1 MAELQTS
8 TMVSPSVQ
16 EQEATDNTD
25 AMAQAWDD
33 KQEALQQDL
42 GDGLVPDPEEQAQD
56 RPEWLPEKFSS
67 PEDMAKAYGEL
78 ESKLGNPTEET
89 AETET
94 PKETSEAYQSINQAT
109 EEFMEAGELSAD
121 TFKSLEDSGLPR
133 ELVESYIA
141 GQQAI
146 AEGQTSA
153 VYEITGGQDQYT
165 AMSEWATE
173 SLDESSVDA
182 FNQIVEKG
190 TIAQAKVAVQ
200 GLYSQY
206 QSANGTAP
214 SLVQGNTS
222 GNSVAPF
229 GSSKQVSMAMR
240 DPRYSNDPAYRNEV
254 QRRLSI
260 SDVL

>member
-16 EQEATDNTD
+16 EQEATDNTE

-42 GDGLVPDPEEQAQD
+42 GDGLVPDPEEQAQE
-56 RPEWLPEKFSS
+56 RPEWLPEKFTS
-67 PEDMAKAYGEL
+67 PEDMAKAYGAL
-78 ESKLGNPTEET
+78 EAKLGNPTEEPTDT
-89 AETET
+89 AETAE
-94 PKETSEAYQSINQAT
+94 PSEAFQSINQAT
-109 EEFMEAGELSAD
+109 EEFMEAGVLSDD
-121 TFKSLEDSGLPR
+121 TFKSLEGSGLPR

-146 AEGQTSA
+146 AESQTNA
-153 VYEITGGQDQYT
+153 VYDITGGPESYT
-165 AMSEWATE
+165 AMAEWATE
-173 SLDESSVDA
+173 ALGETSVDA

-190 TIAQAKVAVQ
+190 TIDQAKVAVQ

-206 QSANGTAP
+206 QSANGASPT
-214 SLVQGNTS
+214 LVQGNTS
-222 GNSVAPF
+222 GNAVAPF

-240 DPRYSNDPAYRNEV
+240 DPRYTNDPAYRNEV
-254 QRRLSI
+254 QQRLAI

>member
-16 EQEATDNTD
+16 EQEATDNTE

-42 GDGLVPDPEEQAQD
+42 GDGLAPEPEEQAQD

-78 ESKLGNPTEET
+78 ESKLGNPTEEPT
-89 AETET
+89 ETEE
-94 PKETSEAYQSINQAT
+94 PSEAFQSINQAT
-109 EEFMEAGELSAD
+109 EEFMEAGTLSD
-121 TFKSLEDSGLPR
+121 ETFKSLEGSGLPR

-146 AEGQTSA
+146 AESQTSA
-153 VYEITGGQDQYT
+153 VYEIAGGQESYT
-165 AMSEWATE
+165 AMAEWATE
-173 SLDESSVDA
+173 SLDEASLDA
-182 FNQIVEKG
+182 FNQIVETG
-190 TIAQAKVAVQ
+190 TIDQAKVAVQ
-200 GLYSQY
+200 GLYAQY
-206 QSANGTAP
+206 QSASGAAP
-214 SLVQGNTS
+214 KLVQGNTS
-222 GNSVAPF
+222 GNAVAPF

-240 DPRYSNDPAYRNEV
+240 DPRYNSDPAYRNEV
-254 QRRLSI
+254 QRRLAI